1 MSEPATAPAPR
12 LSACV
17 ITRDE
22 ADRIGDC
29 LRSLA
34 FCDDIVV
41 VDSGSSDATRDI
53 AESMGARVL
62 VRPFDGFRSQKDFA
76 VRQAHHDWVLCLD
89 ADERVDDGLRT
100 AIEAARAR
108 GFGDAAGY
116 RFARKSWYFGRFL
129 RHGTAYPDRVLR
141 LFDRRRGGW
150 RGDREVHEA
159 VSVDG
164 AVATLPGD
172 LLHYPYRSLL
182 QMLDKKQ
189 GYAAMMAQ
197 HEHARGQ
204 RASLAKL
211 LLSPPWRFF
220 RSYVLRGGFLDG
232 VPGLLEAFISAN
244 YVRQKSMM
252 LWLLQ
257 HGQPVRTPPR
267 AS

>member
-1 MSEPATAPAPR
+1 MPP

-17 ITRDE
+17 IAYNE

-41 VDSGSSDATRDI
+41 VDSGSTDATREI
-53 AESMGARVL
+53 AESLGARVL
-62 VRPFDGFRSQKDFA
+62 VRAFDGFRSQKDFA
-76 VRQAHHDWVLCLD
+76 VKQARHDWVLCLD
-89 ADERVDDGLRT
+89 ADERIGDELRM
-100 AIEAARAR
+100 AIEAARVR
-108 GFGDAAGY
+108 GFANAAGY
-116 RFARKSWYFGRFL
+116 RFARMSQYFGRFL
-129 RHGTAYPDRVLR
+129 RHGTAYPDRQLR

-150 RGDREVHEA
+150 RGDREIHEA

-164 AVATLPGD
+164 PVATLDGD
-172 LLHYPYRSLL
+172 LLHYPFRSLL

-189 GYAAMMAQ
+189 GYAAMMAE
-197 HEHARGQ
+197 HEHARGK

-211 LLSPPWRFF
+211 LLSPGWRFF
-220 RSYVLRGGFLDG
+220 RSYIVRRSFMDG
-232 VPGLLEAFISAN
+232 VPGLLEAFVSAN

-257 HGQPVRTPPR
+257 HGQPVRTPR
-267 AS
+267 QD

>member
-1 MSEPATAPAPR
+1 MPP

-17 ITRDE
+17 IAYNE

-41 VDSGSSDATRDI
+41 VDSGSSDATREI
-53 AESMGARVL
+53 AESLGARVL
-62 VRPFDGFRSQKDFA
+62 VRAFDGFRSQKDFA
-76 VRQAHHDWVLCLD
+76 VKQARHDWVLCLD
-89 ADERVDDGLRT
+89 ADERVDDPLRT
-100 AIEAARAR
+100 AIEAAR
-108 GFGDAAGY
+108 GQDFSNVAGY
-116 RFARKSWYFGRFL
+116 RFARMSWYFGRFL

-150 RGDREVHEA
+150 RGDREIHEA

-164 AVATLPGD
+164 PVATLAGD
-172 LLHYPYRSLL
+172 LLHYPFRSLL

-189 GYAAMMAQ
+189 GYAAAMA
-197 HEHARGQ
+197 EYEYARGK

-211 LLSPPWRFF
+211 LLSPGWRFF
-220 RSYVLRGGFLDG
+220 RSYVLRRGFLDG
-232 VPGLLEAFISAN
+232 MPGLFEAFVSAN
-244 YVRQKSMM
+244 YVRQKSVM

-257 HGQPVRTPPR
+257 HGQPVRTPRPP
-267 AS
+267 A